1 MTLGQFIKANRPVLL
16 LALLVSLCLASLG
29 TGFESTIIHR
39 GIERVVSLTAYP
51 FLRTGTAIDDFSNRA
66 FGALFSYDAIVSEN
80 EALSEDVA
88 VLKMAIADRRE
99 ASVQNR
105 RLQGYLGFLRQEPRL
120 RLEPARVIESLK
132 GVITIDRGSLHGM
145 EPFMGVI
152 TPEGVVGV
160 ILSVDDLSSKVATL
174 HHPDCKVG
182 AMVERNR
189 LRAYDGIIHADGSFR
204 QICNMWYID
213 MKNEVLPGE
222 LIVTSPESLFPSG
235 YPIGYVRT
243 VHSGEALLKY
253 AEVQPIVDPYKLDE
267 VFVIVASGT
276 RLYDLEGPPR
286 MAARTDLAPLR
297 DISDEIPIQEQL
309 AP

>member
-1 MTLGQFIKANRPVLL
+1 MTFSQFFNANRPVLL
-16 LALLVSLCLASLG
+16 LSFIVLLCLMSLG
-29 TGFESTIIHR
+29 TGFESSIIHR
-39 GIERVVSLTAYP
+39 AVERMVSLTAYP
-51 FLRTGTAIDDFSNRA
+51 FLRAGTALDDFSNRA
-66 FGALFSYDAIVSEN
+66 FGVVFSYDDIIAEN
-80 EALSEDVA
+80 KALAQDVA
-88 VLKMAIADRRE
+88 TMKLAIAERRE

-105 RLQGYLGFLRQEPRL
+105 RLQGYLGFLREEPRL

-132 GVITIDRGSLHGM
+132 GIITIDRGSVHGIQ
-145 EPFMGVI
+145 PFMGVA
-152 TPEGVVGV
+152 TPDGVVGV
-160 ILSVDDLSSKVATL
+160 VLSVADFSSKVATL

-235 YPIGYVRT
+235 YPIGHIRS
-243 VHSGEALLKY
+243 VHAGEALLKY
-253 AEVQPIVDPYKLDE
+253 AEVVPIVDPYKLDE
-267 VFVIVASGT
+267 VFVIMASGT

-286 MAARTDLAPLR
+286 IVARTDLAPLR
-297 DISDEIPIQEQL
+297 EFPDETPIQEQL